1 MSAYQHLIGQSFTR
15 NGTRFTVIKCEGATV
30 IAGFLHKGRLQRMLV
45 PLGDVLK
52 SLDVTEIEMTELP
65 TAPREAAPREAPPRE
80 ERLRPVTSR

>member
-1 MSAYQHLIGQSFTR
+1 MSAYQHLIGQSFNR

-30 IAGFLHKGRLQRMLV
+30 IAGFLQQGRLQRMLV

-65 TAPREAAPREAPPRE
+65 TAPREEH
-80 ERLRPVTSR
+80 LRPVTSR